1 MVRVQTIGQEGD
13 SPTLPLF
20 FSLSLSLSAPITA
33 SNEDI
38 LRDLITPDE
47 LFQDSLAEHSD

>member
-20 FSLSLSLSAPITA
+20 FSLSLSAPITA